1 MPANLEYCCHGNGA
15 GDRNRTYDL
24 LITNQL
30 LYQLSYTG
38 GEGDEFAHSSGLRR
52 FRQAVFR
59 EQLSESVQ
67 ISKNIFNFQTVI
79 KYKIE
84 SYENINRLIKTFR
97 WTGLWQR

>member
-1 MPANLEYCCHGNGA
+1 
-15 GDRNRTYDL
+15 
-24 LITNQL
+24 
-30 LYQLSYTG
+30 
-38 GEGDEFAHSSGLRR
+38 LRR